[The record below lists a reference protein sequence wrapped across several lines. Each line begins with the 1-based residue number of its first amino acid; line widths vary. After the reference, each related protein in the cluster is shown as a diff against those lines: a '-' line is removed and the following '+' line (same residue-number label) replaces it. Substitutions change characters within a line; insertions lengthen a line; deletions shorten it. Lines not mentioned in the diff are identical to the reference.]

1 MDNQEK
7 RISREEAEKRILLG
21 LEDIWKDYK
30 AYNPDGKSLTI
41 GISEDEEGTIF
52 TAYNCYWDAMNGD
65 PAGEDH
71 ETPLRVFV
79 ERSAE

>member
-21 LEDIWKDYK
+21 LEDIWSDYK
-30 AYNPDGKSLTI
+30 KYNPAGKSLCI
-41 GISEDEEGTIF
+41 GISEDEENTTF
-52 TAYNCYWDAMNGD
+52 HFYYCYWEAMDGD

-71 ETPLRVFV
+71 EIPLRVFV